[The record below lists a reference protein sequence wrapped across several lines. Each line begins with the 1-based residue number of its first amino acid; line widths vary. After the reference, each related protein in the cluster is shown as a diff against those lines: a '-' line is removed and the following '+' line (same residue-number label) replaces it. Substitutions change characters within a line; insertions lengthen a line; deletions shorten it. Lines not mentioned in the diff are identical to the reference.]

1 MARARTAASAERAA
15 RAAPPSRRSLG
26 GAILNA
32 IVRRIVLGSFCAA
45 SIVASFASFASFA
58 SCAAFDESMR
68 ITKTDA
74 ATNADGSSGASS
86 SGASS
91 SGASSGGSCVITVP
105 AGTGGGQCGGAG
117 GGTFDGANEE
127 EPNDVT
133 PNAMDAE
140 SPRCGAV
147 TGADIDKIAFTLQAG
162 QCATLE
168 VQGSASA
175 VVEGAGVTQ
184 SIEGSGSVRF
194 DPAKTSGQVV
204 VTLRAPAGTA
214 AASYKI
220 AFH

>member
-1 MARARTAASAERAA
+1 
-15 RAAPPSRRSLG
+15 
-26 GAILNA
+26 
-32 IVRRIVLGSFCAA
+32 
-45 SIVASFASFASFA
+45 
-58 SCAAFDESMR
+58 MR
-68 ITKTDA
+68 IAKTDA
-74 ATNADGSSGASS
+74 ATNADGSSGSSSSTSS
-86 SGASS
+86 SGSS
-91 SGASSGGSCVITVP
+91 SGASSGGSCEMTVP
-105 AGTGGGQCGGAG
+105 AGTGSGQCGGAG
-117 GGTFDGANEE
+117 GGTFDGTNED

-133 PNAMDAE
+133 PNAMDAQ

-147 TGADIDKIAFTLQAG
+147 TGADVDKIAFTLQAG

-194 DPAKTSGQVV
+194 DPATTSGQVV
-204 VTLRAPAGTA
+204 VTLRAPNAA

>member
-1 MARARTAASAERAA
+1 M
-15 RAAPPSRRSLG
+15 
-26 GAILNA
+26 
-32 IVRRIVLGSFCAA
+32 A
-45 SIVASFASFASFA
+45 SIVASFASFA

-74 ATNADGSSGASS
+74 AANADGSSGASS
-86 SGASS
+86 SGS
-91 SGASSGGSCVITVP
+91 SGASSGGSCVMTVS
-105 AGTGGGQCGGAG
+105 AGTGSGQCGGAG

-147 TGADIDKIAFTLQAG
+147 TAADVDKISFTLQAG
-162 QCATLE
+162 QCATLDVE
-168 VQGSASA
+168 GSASA

-184 SIEGSGSVRF
+184 SLEGSGSVRF

-204 VTLRAPAGTA
+204 VTLRAPASGA
-214 AASYKI
+214 ATYKI
-220 AFH
+220 VLR